1 MLLAGTLPPDRN
13 CVHCGVATENLLK
26 IRVECERAW
35 RRGSDSSLSG
45 NVGLFLAAC
54 LGPIAWLFRGTD
66 EVHEFGRDKIYDVPL
81 PICPSCRA
89 MVSTELAVWAS
100 LERVP
105 EYRRLLEKFPEAR
118 LEVLS
123 G

>member
-1 MLLAGTLPPDRN
+1 
-13 CVHCGVATENLLK
+13 
-26 IRVECERAW
+26 
-35 RRGSDSSLSG
+35 
-45 NVGLFLAAC
+45 
-54 LGPIAWLFRGTD
+54 
-66 EVHEFGRDKIYDVPL
+66 
-81 PICPSCRA
+81 